1 MYDFSKIQ
9 RVASSLNPFEQYC
22 AITVSLK
29 IADDSCKM
37 DEYERSLFMALYDA
51 MPKETTLFDSSLFD
65 IIKEARSNPT
75 AQIYAKIKPL
85 REDAMKTITRPK
97 MKAFKASMRDKL
109 KN

>member
-1 MYDFSKIQ
+1 MYDFNKIDA
-9 RVASSLNPFEQYC
+9 VAHELNQFEQFC
-22 AITVSLK
+22 AITLALK

-51 MPKETTLFDSSLFD
+51 MPKQTDFFDESLFE
-65 IIKEARSNPT
+65 IIKEARLNPS

-85 REDAMKTITRPK
+85 REDAMNTITKPN
-97 MKAFKASMRDKL
+97 MKVFKASIRERL